1 MHETQSIL
9 RITNPIVPTR
19 SPEFFIASGIA
30 KIPVPIFPFSK
41 CIIVS
46 QFLKYQFHH
55 IIYERSVINNAIALV
70 ISVNSAYEIACSLS
84 SLWTSCTVS
93 SKSSRYSSLSS
104 ITFTCCEERLVD
116 FSEYSVCFFLS
127 PGDVRRTVE
136 SSVGE

>member
-1 MHETQSIL
+1 MCMHETQSIL
-9 RITNPIVPTR
+9 RMTSPIVPTR
-19 SPEFFIASGIA
+19 SPEFLIASGIA

-46 QFLKYQFHH
+46 QFLKYPFHH
-55 IIYERSVINNAIALV
+55 IISEISVYVALV

-104 ITFTCCEERLVD
+104 ITFTCCEVRLVD
-116 FSEYSVCFFLS
+116 FSEYSACFFLS
-127 PGDVRRTVE
+127 LGDVRRTVE
-136 SSVGE
+136 SSLGE